1 MYLTE
6 YGKEFTAIQLQGP
19 ENGQCIRPAAISP
32 PESEHLWKGN

>member
-1 MYLTE
+1 MYLKE

-32 PESEHLWKGN
+32 PESEQLWKGN